1 MGFKKAFEVKG
12 RFAGSLNANKKN
24 HFHGRA
30 TNRNNS
36 LLIMKAFTV
45 FLLF

>member
-36 LLIMKAFTV
+36 LLIMKPFIV